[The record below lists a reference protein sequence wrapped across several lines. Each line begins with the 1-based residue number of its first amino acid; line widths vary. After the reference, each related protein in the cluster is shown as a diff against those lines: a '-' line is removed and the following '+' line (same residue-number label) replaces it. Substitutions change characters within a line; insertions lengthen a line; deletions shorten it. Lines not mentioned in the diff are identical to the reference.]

1 MSLVELQK
9 IDNTNFIVYATSYLN
24 PLSDMIEVS
33 KEIASVVD
41 KPCDLLF
48 DLLLANGDSFN
59 RYVICKF
66 DGKDILRDSINVI
79 AENQIDDALMYRI
92 REYYR
97 CMSKSRYSNSALSK
111 YEIGKIMRN
120 CKKN

>member
-9 IDNTNFIVYATSYLN
+9 IDSANFIVYATSYLN
-24 PLSDMIEVS
+24 PLSDMCEAS
-33 KEIASVVD
+33 REIACVVD
-41 KPCDLLF
+41 RPCDLLF

-79 AENQIDDALMYRI
+79 EENQIDETLMSKI

-97 CMSKSRYSNSALSK
+97 GINKSRYINSALSK
-111 YEIGKIMRN
+111 HEIGKIIRN
-120 CKKN
+120 Y